1 MSLLQQA
8 LTHYLTEAEARAP
21 ARGAE
26 AVMAS
31 CDLAFARRLVGQ
43 AAFPNPDAFARHLAL
58 LRSVQMAGTSPS
70 GSARLSVHLTAYA
83 LASLNLAREDYRDA
97 AAAFVGDQTWDWRR
111 LVDSATLLPLWP
123 RRYAHHA
130 WRIGHWVGGAP
141 AILRLLWILSPEVCA
156 AQAIPSAKQV
166 LEACD
171 RLIEPA
177 TGLLRTW
184 RSSLLQS
191 TFRRVYRLRHDPAAG
206 DIGGVAHLHWINHA
220 EGRLP
225 YKSAAALQERA
236 WRLMQRRPFIE
247 ASPYCL
253 DFDVVQMVRTS
264 AVGPLGPEVRQR
276 AQDYAVDIAD
286 FLAGAR
292 PDYSLHRLP
301 GALATLHECALIRG
315 DAEVCGLDI
324 PPCDIITSAGWL

>member
-1 MSLLQQA
+1 MSYLQQA
-8 LTHYLTEAEARAP
+8 LSLYLTEAEARAP
-21 ARGAE
+21 ARGPE
-26 AVMAS
+26 AVMGS
-31 CDLAFARRLVGQ
+31 CDLAFARHLVGQ
-43 AAFPNPDAFARHLAL
+43 TAFPNSDAFARHLAL

-70 GSARLSVHLTAYA
+70 GSAQLSVHLTAYA
-83 LASLNLAREDYRDA
+83 LASLNLAGDDYRDA

-111 LVDSATLLPLWP
+111 LVDSETLLPLWP

-130 WRIGHWVGGAP
+130 WRVGHWVGGAP
-141 AILRLLWILSPEVCA
+141 AILRLLWILAPKVCA
-156 AQAIPSAKQV
+156 AQAIPSARHV
-166 LEACD
+166 LEASD
-171 RLIEPA
+171 RLIDPV

-191 TFRRVYRLRHDPAAG
+191 TFRRVYRLRHDPDAG

-264 AVGPLGPEVRQR
+264 AGGPLGPEVRQR

-301 GALATLHECALIRG
+301 GALATLHECALIG
-315 DAEVCGLDI
+315 GEAKVVGLDI
-324 PPCDIITSAGWL
+324 PPCDIITAAGWL